1 MTRVKTSIMFAV
13 LPPACSAHQMIGRA
27 APAST
32 STPSK
37 PGELFGFLAKAR

>member
-13 LPPACSAHQMIGRA
+13 PPPACSAQQMIGRA

-32 STPSK
+32 PSK
-37 PGELFGFLAKAR
+37 PGELFGLRAKAS